1 MAEEDVQAVEVQN
14 KEEMAKSIADKIT
27 NQQQSTFNALSQSAI
42 STTQSTTQS
51 MDGLFISIENKVA
64 QVHQQLKSGEAMVFF
79 SELHESV
86 TIISKAEFI
95 ALQADPEYQ
104 ASFND

>member
-1 MAEEDVQAVEVQN
+1 MIIPHERLD
-14 KEEMAKSIADKIT
+14 KETLYNLIESYVLREGTDYGE
-27 NQQQSTFNALSQSAI
+27 QEF
-42 STTQSTTQS
+42 
-51 MDGLFISIENKVA
+51 SIESKVA
-64 QVHQQLKSGEAMVFF
+64 QVQQQLKSGEAMVFC